1 MATTRR
7 SFLKV
12 VGGGAAALAA
22 ARPLGVAPAFAQ
34 GAPIKV
40 GVLAIKSGIAAEVG
54 EAGLRGVQF
63 AADKINATG
72 GILGRKLELV
82 VEEETSP
89 KDTVDR
95 FRRLALQHK
104 VDVVSGVIST
114 GVGLAIGAA
123 AEELKTI
130 WLAWDGT
137 TQKGVEEAMPKVR
150 YSFRSTDNEAEA
162 IGASILAVKYF
173 KGQFKTIA
181 GINPDYSY
189 GRNNWEAFQAILKRY
204 GIEATPV
211 SDLWPKLG
219 TSDFTSHVATLQR
232 AKPDLIFSSFW
243 AADVSI
249 FLRQAHA
256 AGLLEKTKLVFPVSG
271 IIHWTMKKT
280 FTPEGML
287 YGYNTWYFDHP
298 QSSPLAKEFVKW
310 YGDSFQGY
318 PSYECDHA
326 YFTIA
331 AYKAAAE
338 KAAKAAGGKW
348 PDKEQI
354 IDALAGIE
362 VESMSGTRRYRNDH
376 IMEADFFQGL
386 STHKNRYDFVTLDPI
401 ERLRVDQVQKPSG
414 VGLYDWINS
423 WKV

>member
-7 SFLKV
+7 KFLKV
-12 VGGGAAALAA
+12 VGGGAALVA

-34 GAPIKV
+34 ATPIKI
-40 GVLAIKSGIAAEVG
+40 GVLPIKSGVAAEVG

-63 AADKINATG
+63 ATDKINAGG
-72 GILGRKLELV
+72 GILGRKIELV
-82 VEEETSP
+82 VEEESSP

-95 FRRLALQHK
+95 FRRLTLQDR

-114 GVGLAIGAA
+114 GVGIAIGAA
-123 AEELKTI
+123 AEELKTL

-137 TQKGVEEAMPKVR
+137 TQKGVDEGMPKAR
-150 YSFRSTDNEAEA
+150 YSFRSTNNECEA
-162 IGASILAVKYF
+162 IGASILAVKHF

-204 GIEATPV
+204 GVAVQPV
-211 SDLWPKLG
+211 ADLWPKLG
-219 TSDFTSHVATLQR
+219 TSDFTSHVAALQR
-232 AKPDLIFSSFW
+232 VKPDLIFCSFW
-243 AADVSI
+243 AADASI

-256 AGLLEKTKLVFPVSG
+256 AGLLQNTKLVFPVAG
-271 IIHWTMKKT
+271 IIHWTLKKA

-287 YGYNTWYFDHP
+287 LGYNTWYFEHP
-298 QSSPLAKEFVKW
+298 QSTPLAKEFVKW
-310 YGDSFQGY
+310 YADSFQGY

-331 AYKAAAE
+331 AYKAAVE

-354 IDALAGIE
+354 IDALPGTE
-362 VESMSGTRRYRNDH
+362 VPSLSGARRYRKDH
-376 IMEADFFQGL
+376 IMEADFYLGL
-386 STHKNRYDFVTLDPI
+386 ATHKNRYDFVTIDPI
-401 ERLRVDQVQKPSG
+401 ERMPIDRVQTPVG
-414 VGLYDWINS
+414 MGLYEWINT